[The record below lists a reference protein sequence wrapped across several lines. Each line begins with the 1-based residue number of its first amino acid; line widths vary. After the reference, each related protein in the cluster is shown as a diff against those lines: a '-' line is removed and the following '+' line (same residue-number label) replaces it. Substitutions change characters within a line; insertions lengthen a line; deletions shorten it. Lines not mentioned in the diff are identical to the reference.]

1 MINDPNYAAFCQ
13 AIRTM
18 HLTIRKLD
26 QEPLVSWDDKA
37 QALQWIAKK
46 VPDLCRLI
54 VKIKTKEIAD
64 GGPKV

>member
-1 MINDPNYAAFCQ
+1 MMNDPSYVALVQ

-26 QEPLVSWDDKA
+26 QEPLISWDDKT

-46 VPDLCRLI
+46 VPELCRLI
-54 VKIKTKEIAD
+54 VRLKTKEITH
-64 GGPKV
+64 V